1 MNNLVILVVL
11 VVFVFLLTYDP
22 KSRKLEKYI
31 STPAPDVTPQVAPE
45 PESTC
50 SEDRYYKL
58 QFAKNPRTTKCS
70 GKPVEYMGAIMQ
82 A

>member
-1 MNNLVILVVL
+1 MNKLVIFVVL

-31 STPAPDVTPQVAPE
+31 SAPAPDVTPQVVPD

-58 QFAKNPRTTKCS
+58 QFAKNPRTTKCT